1 MKDESYKIGARF
13 KIYKINIR
21 LITLNCLY
29 KLLRL
34 YICLHSFVLF
44 IPVMFISFMI
54 FVLDWILFRLIWLL
68 TGFTVLGFLDRF
80 DNFCLVIDKESNR
93 VRISIRDLREE
104 KNVFI
109 ESEEKKKY
117 VWQEV

>member
-34 YICLHSFVLF
+34 YICLHSYVLF
-44 IPVMFISFMI
+44 IPVMFVSLMI

-68 TGFTVLGFLDRF
+68 TGFTVFGFVDRF
-80 DNFCLVIDKESNR
+80 DDFCSAIGNESDR
-93 VRISIRDLREE
+93 VKISIKDLEEE
-104 KNVFI
+104 KDVFI

-117 VWQEV
+117 VW